1 MIEIKKSNIPSWF
14 SPIITEFMS
23 RKQKVYNLSKD
34 DVDTNYNN
42 LLKNLKYVNYKFLP
56 PSMLAVFDPIKNGI
70 SLNRLMKKSEFTID
84 ELSTYFHE
92 LGHAY
97 DLVSDDSVVKKEK
110 DTLYAKKV
118 RYASNK

>member
-1 MIEIKKSNIPSWF
+1 
-14 SPIITEFMS
+14 MS